1 MCTRKVTLG
10 EEIINLTRKGIDVP
24 TVESMYRK
32 YIDLVEKGKSEGGYA
47 IDSGL
52 LFLATVLSETLDIP
66 TSIAV
71 GLFDIGDTVCYCR
84 DDVEATLNLYR
95 DTVHNP
101 YSILPACIKVG
112 DKMMV
117 PLGKL
122 GNFTATAQKVTND
135 KVLFIFDDYVAKRP
149 MNEDGGNVGGYDKS
163 DLKKW
168 IDTELYNMFP
178 AVLKQRMTG
187 LSIPTLGEI
196 CGWSDKWNRNHIEA
210 DWDEQLP
217 LMKQRRNRVAYYKN
231 DCECG
236 WLRNATKNGFSS
248 ASFALVNGSG
258 FTNYDSASGSDGVRP
273 EFWLV
278 R

>member
-1 MCTRKVTLG
+1 MCTREMTLG
-10 EEIINLTRKGIDVP
+10 EEIINLAGKGIDIP
-24 TVESMYRK
+24 TVERMYRK
-32 YIDLVEKGKSEGGYA
+32 YIDLDEKGKSV
-47 IDSGL
+47 S
-52 LFLATVLSETLDIP
+52 
-66 TSIAV
+66 
-71 GLFDIGDTVCYCR
+71 YCR
-84 DDVEATLNLYR
+84 ADVEATLNLFR
-95 DTVHNP
+95 DTVHNL
-101 YSILPACIKVG
+101 YSILPADVKVG

-122 GNFTATAQKVTND
+122 GNFTATVQKVTND

-149 MNEDGGNVGGYDKS
+149 MNEDDGNVGGYSQS

-196 CGWSDKWNRNHIEA
+196 CGWDDEWDRNHIEA
-210 DWDEQLP
+210 DGDEQLP
-217 LMKQRRNRVAYYKN
+217 LMKQRRNRVAYYQN
-231 DCECG
+231 DCEWG
-236 WLRNATKNGFSS
+236 WLRNATKRKFSS
-248 ASFALVNGSG
+248 AYFATVHYCGYYG
-258 FTNYDSASGSDGVRP
+258 ASASNGVRP